1 MFSFFQQCSDHRC
14 SQIRKE
20 GVSILS
26 KVSRY
31 FQVKYDKII
40 HLLPLLLAEAM
51 APSYSSVNFLATS
64 TYPEMSSWLMC
75 EVSGFF
81 PQDINLIWLRFQSK
95 INTSYFATAQPTR
108 EPGGNTFR
116 TWSVLRIPV
125 TLNSSLDTYTCV
137 VEHVASQTKLNASK
151 RLDIYGKSQLGKNDK
166 QVQHWMPV
174 IKKYSCLGR
183 RGLHCLQKRD
193 TCLSVSV
200 QKKELHNISSSLQ
213 LLHSFCP
220 FLHGVH

>member
-1 MFSFFQQCSDHRC
+1 
-14 SQIRKE
+14 
-20 GVSILS
+20 
-26 KVSRY
+26 
-31 FQVKYDKII
+31 
-40 HLLPLLLAEAM
+40 M
-51 APSYSSVNFLATS
+51 APSYPFVNFLATS

-95 INTSYFATAQPTR
+95 INTSYFATAQPTQ
-108 EPGGNTFR
+108 EPGGNTFQ

-151 RLDIYGKSQLGKNDK
+151 RLDISGKSQLGKNDK
-166 QVQHWMPV
+166 QVQHWVPV

-183 RGLHCLQKRD
+183 KGLHCLQKRD
-193 TCLSVSV
+193 RCLSVSI
-200 QKKELHNISSSLQ
+200 QKKELHNTSSSLQ

-220 FLHGVH
+220 FLHGVHWTLEKVMQVFTYFLGLLSTAAWPSMNLPSNHYCSLCSETSLHKWSW